1 MYSHLFMHMR
11 KILFAQE
18 GWNSVNASTQ
28 PYIAARYAGGAV
40 FVIVK
45 NGYFD
50 ETIRQDFN

>member
-1 MYSHLFMHMR
+1 MYSHSFMHMR

>member
-11 KILFAQE
+11 KILFAQKR
-18 GWNSVNASTQ
+18 WNSVNASTQ
-28 PYIAARYAGGAV
+28 PYIAARYAEGAV
-40 FVIVK
+40 FVIIK